1 MLICTAAKSL
11 EGTTTMAIT
20 AHFSSRPG
28 LLSVFR
34 DNLSDTI
41 TASRDTARNLLIN
54 AGAGKTRRKNG
65 IENCNTRENET
76 ARRIPILAS
85 AACLVAAV
93 TASLPQPARARHITP
108 PPVPLDLQ
116 VDLATN
122 EAFLEGH
129 AVGTQNYI
137 CLPTADGFQFMLFTP
152 EATLFDSVDG
162 KQVITHFFS
171 VNPNPSDGGK
181 IRATWQHSK
190 DTSTV
195 WGGNAIPSTD
205 SAFVAPDAIAWLL
218 LPMAGVK
225 NGPKPGDNTLSVTTF
240 IQRLNTSKGL
250 APSEGCANLN
260 DVGNKAFV
268 PYTADY
274 FFYRKR

>member
-1 MLICTAAKSL
+1 MTVTAN
-11 EGTTTMAIT
+11 
-20 AHFSSRPG
+20 SSPG
-28 LLSVFR
+28 AGLPSVAGDFHNNT
-34 DNLSDTI
+34 DDTSE
-41 TASRDTARNLLIN
+41 TRVFNG
-54 AGAGKTRRKNG
+54 GAGKTRRKNG
-65 IENCNTRENET
+65 RANRTTLET
-76 ARRIPILAS
+76 QIVRRSLVI
-85 AACLVAAV
+85 ACATYIV
-93 TASLPQPARARHITP
+93 TAFTVSLPQPAHARNITP
-108 PPVPLDLQ
+108 PAVPFDLQ
-116 VDLATN
+116 VNLAEN
-122 EAFLEGH
+122 EPFLEGH

-137 CLPTADGFQFMLFTP
+137 CLPTDDGVQFMLFTP

-162 KQVITHFFS
+162 KQVTTHFFS

-205 SAFVAPDAIAWLL
+205 PNFVATDAIAWLL
-218 LPMAGVK
+218 LPAAGVK

-240 IQRLNTSKGL
+240 IQRVHTSRGL
-250 APSEGCANLN
+250 APSEGCANMN

>member
-1 MLICTAAKSL
+1 MTMTIKDGKANNDTL
-11 EGTTTMAIT
+11 E
-20 AHFSSRPG
+20 
-28 LLSVFR
+28 
-34 DNLSDTI
+34 
-41 TASRDTARNLLIN
+41 
-54 AGAGKTRRKNG
+54 KQ
-65 IENCNTRENET
+65 T
-76 ARRIPILAS
+76 ARRICAIAS
-85 AACLVAAV
+85 ATCLAAAFTVSVA
-93 TASLPQPARARHITP
+93 PPAGARNITP

-122 EAFLEGH
+122 EAFLEGN

-137 CLPTADGFQFMLFTP
+137 CLPTNDGFQFMLFTP
-152 EATLFDSVDG
+152 EATLFDSVDR
-162 KQVITHFFS
+162 KQVTTHFFS

-190 DTSTV
+190 DTSIV
-195 WGGNAIPSTD
+195 WGGNAIASTD
-205 SAFVAPDAIAWLL
+205 PAFVAKDAIAWLL

-240 IQRLNTSKGL
+240 IQRLNTSGGL
-250 APSEGCANLN
+250 APSEGCANFN